1 MFICLHAIGRTRQ
14 TVRQLSVLYYNMGVG
29 DEMEGAMEEEPN
41 GKDVFVCPVV
51 NQAPRHE
58 TVRSRAG
65 ASSLILTTSALYGHL
80 S

>member
-1 MFICLHAIGRTRQ
+1 
-14 TVRQLSVLYYNMGVG
+14 
-29 DEMEGAMEEEPN
+29 MEGAMEEEPN